1 MSYPLTIHYG
11 ITPGVASS
19 ISLIPLLKINKK
31 QIENTLKKICKKNKL
46 TFQQLINKIESIPKG
61 IIPYKLSAWGIKE
74 SELEKLANES
84 FTKGRMDNN
93 IVDLNT
99 TDVVDIFRSIY
110 N

>member
-1 MSYPLTIHYG
+1 MLGKTVFLNNTILFRLT
-11 ITPGVASS
+11 
-19 ISLIPLLKINKK
+19 
-31 QIENTLKKICKKNKL
+31 KNNL

-74 SELEKLANES
+74 SELEKLANEL